1 MSFWDALPQNRLL
14 VEASLWSADFTHFA
28 DEMRRMEPFADLYHF
43 DVSDGHFVPGLLFF
57 PDLVAALRPLSAK
70 PFHVHLMATN
80 PLDLLPAFLEA
91 GASLITVHAENG
103 LLAPAALQAIRQ
115 AGAGAGLAL
124 GLDMPPEQVLPYLE
138 MLDLVVM
145 MGTLIGV
152 KGVEPSPLACQRLR
166 RMRALVNSAGLQGR
180 VKLVADGGIRRHT
193 VPELR
198 CAGADVVVAGSL
210 VYKSANPAETFAWLH
225 SLPAAKDQPAAEGWQ
240 STPDQPAA
248 DPGQSG
254 AEDRC

>member
-1 MSFWDALPQNRLL
+1 MSFWDAFPHHRLL

-28 DEMRRMEPFADLYHF
+28 DEMRRMEPYADLYHI

-91 GASLITVHAENG
+91 GARIITVHAENG
-103 LLAPAALQAIRQ
+103 PQAPAALQAIRQ

-124 GLDMPPEQVLPYLE
+124 GLDVLPEQVLPYLE
-138 MLDLVVM
+138 MLDLVIM
-145 MGTLIGV
+145 MGTLIGI
-152 KGVEPSPLACQRLR
+152 KGVEPSPYACLRLQH
-166 RMRALVNSAGLQGR
+166 MRALIASAGLQGR

-198 CAGADVVVAGSL
+198 RAGADVVIAGSL
-210 VYKSANPAETFAWLH
+210 VYQSADLAETFAWLH
-225 SLPAAKDQPAAEGWQ
+225 ALPAAQDQPAAEGGLKP
-240 STPDQPAA
+240 PDQPALE
-248 DPGQSG
+248 PGS
-254 AEDRC
+254 

>member
-1 MSFWDALPQNRLL
+1 MSFWDAFPHGRLL

-28 DEMRRMEPFADLYHF
+28 DEMGRMEPYADLYHI
-43 DVSDGHFVPGLLFF
+43 DVCDGHFVPGLFFF

-91 GASLITVHAENG
+91 GAGLITVHAENG
-103 LLAPAALQAIRQ
+103 PLAPAALQAVRQ

-124 GLDMPPEQVLPYLE
+124 GLDVPPEQVLPYLE
-138 MLDLVVM
+138 MLDLVIM

-152 KGVEPSPLACQRLR
+152 KGVDPSPDACQRLQ
-166 RMRALVNSAGLQGR
+166 RMRALIASAGLQGR

-198 CAGADVVVAGSL
+198 RAGADVVIAGSL
-210 VYKSANPAETFAWLH
+210 VYKSADLADTFAWLH
-225 SLPAAKDQPAAEGWQ
+225 RLPAD
-240 STPDQPAA
+240 PDN
-248 DPGQSG
+248 
-254 AEDRC
+254 

>member
-1 MSFWDALPQNRLL
+1 MSYWDAFPNNRLL

-28 DEMRRMEPFADLYHF
+28 DEIRRMEPFADLYHI
-43 DVSDGHFVPGLLFF
+43 DASDGHFVPGLLFF

-91 GASLITVHAENG
+91 GASLITVHVENG
-103 LLAPAALQAIRQ
+103 PLAPAALQAIRQ

-124 GLDMPPEQVLPYLE
+124 GLNVPPEQVLPYLE

-152 KGVEPSPLACQRLR
+152 KGVDPSPYAYQRLQ
-166 RMRALVNSAGLQGR
+166 RMRALIASAGLQEQ
-180 VKLVADGGIRRHT
+180 VKLVADGGIRHHT

-198 CAGADVVVAGSL
+198 RAGADAVVAGSL
-210 VYKSANPAETFAWLH
+210 VYKSADLAGTFAWLH
-225 SLPAAKDQPAAEGWQ
+225 GLPAATDQPAA
-240 STPDQPAA
+240 A
-248 DPGQSG
+248 SG
-254 AEDRC
+254 S

>member
-1 MSFWDALPQNRLL
+1 MTFWDAFPHDRLL

-28 DEMRRMEPFADLYHF
+28 DEMRRMEPFADLYHV

-103 LLAPAALQAIRQ
+103 PLAPAALQAIRQ

-124 GLDMPPEQVLPYLE
+124 GLGVPPEQVLPYLE

-152 KGVEPSPLACQRLR
+152 KGVEPSPYACQRLQ
-166 RMRALVNSAGLQGR
+166 RMRLLIASAGLQGR

-198 CAGADVVVAGSL
+198 RAGAGVVVAGSL
-210 VYKSANPAETFAWLH
+210 VYQSPDLAQTFAWLRG
-225 SLPAAKDQPAAEGWQ
+225 LPAAEGGQ
-240 STPDQPAA
+240 NTPDLPSPE
-248 DPGQSG
+248 PGS
-254 AEDRC
+254 

>member
-1 MSFWDALPQNRLL
+1 MSFWDAFPHDRLL

-28 DEMRRMEPFADLYHF
+28 DEMRRMEPFADLYHV

-103 LLAPAALQAIRQ
+103 PLAPAALQAIRR

-124 GLDMPPEQVLPYLE
+124 GLDVPPEQALPYLE
-138 MLDLVVM
+138 MLDLVIM

-152 KGVEPSPLACQRLR
+152 KGVDPSLYACRRLQH
-166 RMRALVNSAGLQGR
+166 MRDLIASAGLQGR

-198 CAGADVVVAGSL
+198 RAGADVVIAGSL
-210 VYKSANPAETFAWLH
+210 VYQSPDLAGTFAWLH
-225 SLPAAKDQPAAEGWQ
+225 GLPAA
-240 STPDQPAA
+240 PDQPAA
-248 DPGQSG
+248 DPGS
-254 AEDRC
+254 